1 MGTSQADFSVATVA
15 SPPLDSLRVVEVD
28 PQTDARWERFVATHP
43 HGLIY
48 HHPAWLDTLQREYGG
63 RVLGLACE
71 DSRRQLRGVLP
82 LMYTKGLPFRA
93 NDQLVGGRL
102 SSLPRTPV
110 SGPLGL
116 DKAATA
122 ALVRSALER
131 ARARGTRLQLKM
143 AVPLS
148 KGMVE
153 GMVGIPWRLSYVL
166 NLTRN
171 AEDLRI
177 GDGRARRRIAWAVNK
192 AKRLG
197 VEVRAAE
204 TERELRA
211 WYVLYL
217 ATMRGLGVLPRS
229 YRFFRAAWE
238 ILQPRGLMRLLIAE
252 QKGIAR
258 SRLLAGSLFLM
269 FGDTVSYAFTGWHRA
284 DHALRANDLVHWQ
297 AIQDACRQGFRR
309 YDFGE
314 VSGGQEGLAAFKSK
328 WGGEPR
334 QLYRYYYPAPDRHET
349 GSREAGTLHR
359 FGRAAWRRLP
369 LTATARVGN
378 WLYSYL

>member
-1 MGTSQADFSVATVA
+1 MGTSQSDLSVAIVA

-43 HGLIY
+43 DGTIY

-63 RVLGLACE
+63 RTLGLACE
-71 DSRRQLRGVLP
+71 DGSRQLRGVLP
-82 LMYTKGLPFRA
+82 LMYTKGLPFRTR
-93 NDQLVGGRL
+93 DQLVGERL

-110 SGPLGL
+110 SGPLAV
-116 DKAATA
+116 DHAATA
-122 ALVRSALER
+122 ALVRTAVER
-131 ARARGTRLQLKM
+131 ARAAGTRLQLK
-143 AVPLS
+143 AASPLS
-148 KGMVE
+148 DGSVH
-153 GMVGIPWRLSYVL
+153 GLIGIPWRHSYVL

-171 AEDLRI
+171 VEDLKM

-192 AKRLG
+192 ARRLG
-197 VEVRAAE
+197 VEVRPAE
-204 TERELRA
+204 TEVELRA

-229 YRFFRAAWE
+229 YQFFRAAWE

-252 QKGIAR
+252 QRGIGRA
-258 SRLLAGSLFLM
+258 RLLAGSLFLM

-284 DHALRANDLVHWQ
+284 DHALRANDIVHWQ
-297 AIQDACRQGFRR
+297 AIQDACQQGFRR

-314 VSGGQEGLAAFKSK
+314 VSGGQDGLAAFKSK

-334 QLYRYYYPAPDRHET
+334 QLFRYYYPAPHRYET
-349 GSREAGTLHR
+349 GSAQSGRLLR